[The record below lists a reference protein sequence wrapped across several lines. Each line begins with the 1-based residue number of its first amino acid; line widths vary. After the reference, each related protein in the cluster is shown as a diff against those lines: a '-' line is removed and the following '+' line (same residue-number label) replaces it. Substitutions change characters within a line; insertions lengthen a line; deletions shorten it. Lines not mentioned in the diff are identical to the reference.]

1 MPDALTKDT
10 EKESGGHAFLFKEA
24 VLSGFYSSQG
34 VRGLPAGDMSKDHWG
49 FSPRP
54 PGSYIGLD
62 YVQTFTASSAINKIL
77 PEWFP
82 MATLDLHPR
91 VVYDPMEKEHGLDP
105 YKFAPQDFWFRF
117 TPGNVDRLQ
126 LRVGEFV
133 IPYGMN
139 PVMAPRQTGILPV
152 EAIDLGLKWDWG
164 IDLKGPIGAFD
175 WELAATTGTGE
186 GLNMPRLFDDKDH
199 QSYLVTG
206 RMGSPTYWDFQNG
219 LSFLYGDLPT
229 IMGPTIIDKHAIS
242 RWRLAYDTFYKYGTY
257 LMVGA
262 QASFGQDGF
271 TDDEKFVR
279 PTMGKTADVLGYQI
293 WADWV
298 VPMHQN
304 LRLQA
309 QFASIY
315 RDVGTP
321 GAHDTAAVL
330 QAGYS
335 WTTAIS
341 TVLSFRKELNT
352 SMGELNDGIYLTFIY
367 YSR

>member
-1 MPDALTKDT
+1 M
-10 EKESGGHAFLFKEA
+10 
-24 VLSGFYSSQG
+24 LSGFYSSQG
-34 VRGLPAGDMSKDHWG
+34 VRDLPSDDTSKDHWG
-49 FSPRP
+49 LSPRP
-54 PGSYIGLD
+54 PGNYIGLD

-77 PEWFP
+77 PDWFP
-82 MATLDLHPR
+82 MTTMDLHPR
-91 VVYDPMEKEHGLDP
+91 LVYDPTEDDHGLQP

-139 PVMAPRQTGILPV
+139 PIMAPRQTSILPV
-152 EAIDLGLKWDWG
+152 EAMDLGLKWDWG
-164 IDLKGPIGAFD
+164 IDLKGPIGAYD

-186 GLNMPRLFDDKDH
+186 GLHSPGLFDDKDH
-199 QSYLVTG
+199 QRYLVTG
-206 RMGSPTYWDFQNG
+206 RVGSPTYWDFQHG

-229 IMGPTIIDKHAIS
+229 IMGPTIVDEHAIS
-242 RWRLAYDTFYKYGTY
+242 RWRLAYDAFYKYGTY

-262 QASFGQDGF
+262 QATFGQDGF
-271 TDDEKFVR
+271 AGDEEFVR
-279 PTMGKTADVLGYQI
+279 STMGKTADVLGYQI

-309 QFASIY
+309 QFESIY
-315 RDVGTP
+315 RDLGTP
-321 GAHDTAAVL
+321 GAHDTAAIL

-341 TVLSFRKELNT
+341 TVLSFRKEFNT
-352 SMGELNDGIYLTFIY
+352 SMGERNDAIYLTFIY
-367 YSR
+367 YGR